1 MQRNPTPDET
11 ILGMLSARNQHGYE
25 LLEHF
30 RSKAELGR
38 VWTMSTSQVYA
49 VLKRLE
55 KQGLIAGHEVTS
67 VDAPPRTEYAI
78 TAAGSQHLDKWL
90 YATDPAPSIRRVR
103 VEFIS
108 KLYVADLLDL
118 PIEPIV
124 ALQMAACQEQR
135 DRLLDLQAK
144 AESVTESLAIEFM
157 IGQMD
162 TALHWLDV
170 CGQQFQAHRKHLE
183 RLD

>member
-11 ILGMLSARNQHGYE
+11 ILGMLAARSQHGYE

-55 KQGLIAGHEVTS
+55 KQGLIVGREVTS
-67 VDAPPRTEYAI
+67 ADAPPRTEYAI
-78 TAAGSQHLDKWL
+78 TAAGSAQLDKWL
-90 YATDPAPSIRRVR
+90 YAVDPSPSIRRVR

-124 ALQMAACQEQR
+124 APQVAACRAQR

-144 AESVTESLAIEFM
+144 AESVTESLAVEFM

-162 TALHWLDV
+162 AALRWLAA
-170 CGQQFQAHRKHLE
+170 CETQFQQHKLNR
-183 RLD
+183 